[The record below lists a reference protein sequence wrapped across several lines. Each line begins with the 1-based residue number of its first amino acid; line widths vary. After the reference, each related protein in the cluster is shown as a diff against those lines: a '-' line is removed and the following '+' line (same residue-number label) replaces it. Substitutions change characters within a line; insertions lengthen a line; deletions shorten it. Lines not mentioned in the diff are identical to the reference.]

1 MKILVAGATGVIGEE
16 LVPQLLAEGHDVVA
30 LARSPKRTWVVA
42 HPGVDVVTG
51 DALDGVQITRL
62 VGGVKPD
69 AIVNL
74 LTALPDKINPKHI
87 DRDMAATNRLR
98 TEGARNLFEAGRK
111 AGVGTHIVESIAF
124 ITDPSGPAVTD
135 EAAPL
140 WQAPPKKYAAAV
152 AAVAQLER
160 LADEHR
166 ATVLRFGHLYG
177 PGTAFAP
184 EGAFTAQVRAGKVPL
199 VGDAGSMFSFLHTAD
214 AASAAV
220 VAVTNATAGVF
231 NIVDDD
237 PALMRDW
244 LPELAKLLGAR
255 PPKRVAAWM
264 ARMAVG
270 EYGVAYM
277 TALRGSSNRRA
288 KETFGWHPSRSTWR
302 SGFGEAPALDEATAA
317 LSQDAPRG

>member
-16 LVPQLLAEGHDVVA
+16 LVPQLLADGHDVVA
-30 LARSPKRTWVVA
+30 LARSPERTWVVA

-51 DALDGVQITRL
+51 DALDGVQVTRL
-62 VGGVKPD
+62 VGAVEPD

-74 LTALPDKINPKHI
+74 LTALPDSINPKHI

-98 TEGARNLFEAGRK
+98 TEGARNLFEAGRRV
-111 AGVGTHIVESIAF
+111 GVGTHIVESIAF

-135 EAAPL
+135 ESAPL
-140 WQAPPKKYAAAV
+140 WQAPPKRYAAAV

-160 LADEHR
+160 LAAEHR

-199 VGDAGSMFSFLHTAD
+199 VGDGGSMFSFIHTAD
-214 AASAAV
+214 AASAV
-220 VAVTNATAGVF
+220 VMAVTDETPGVF
-231 NIVDDD
+231 NIVDDE
-237 PALMRDW
+237 PVPLREW

-277 TALRGSSNRRA
+277 TSLRGSSNRRA
-288 KETFGWHPSRSTWR
+288 KEAFGWHPSRPTWR
-302 SGFGEAPALDEATAA
+302 RGFGEALGVVEATAA
-317 LSQDAPRG
+317 VSPDAPGG

>member
-1 MKILVAGATGVIGEE
+1 MRILVAGATGVIGEQ
-16 LVPQLLAEGHDVVA
+16 LVPQLLAEGHDIVA
-30 LARSPKRTWVVA
+30 LARTPKRAWVVA

-62 VGGVKPD
+62 VGAVRPD
-69 AIVNL
+69 ALVNL
-74 LTALPDKINPKHI
+74 LTALPDRINPKHI

-98 TEGARNLFEAGRK
+98 TEGARNLFDAGRK
-111 AGVGTHIVESIAF
+111 AGVGTHIVASIAF

-135 EAAPL
+135 ESAPL
-140 WQAPPKKYAAAV
+140 WQTPPKKYAAVV
-152 AAVAQLER
+152 AAVAELER
-160 LADEHR
+160 MAAEHR

-177 PGTAFAP
+177 PGTAFASG
-184 EGAFTAQVRAGKVPL
+184 GAFTAQVRTGKVPL
-199 VGDAGSMFSFLHTAD
+199 VGDAGSMFSFLHTSD

-220 VAVTNATAGVF
+220 VAVSGARAGVF

-237 PALMRDW
+237 PAPMREW
-244 LPELAKLLGAR
+244 LPELAKLLGAP

-277 TALRGSSNRRA
+277 TSLRGSSNRRA
-288 KETFGWHPSRSTWR
+288 KEAFGWQPSRSTWQR
-302 SGFGEAPALDEATAA
+302 GFGEGLALDETTAA
-317 LSQDAPRG
+317 LAQDAPQG